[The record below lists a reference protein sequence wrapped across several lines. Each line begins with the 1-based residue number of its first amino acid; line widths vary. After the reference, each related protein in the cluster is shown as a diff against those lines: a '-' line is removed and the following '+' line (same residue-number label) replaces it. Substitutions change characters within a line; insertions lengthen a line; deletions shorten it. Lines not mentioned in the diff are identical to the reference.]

1 MANTVVVGAMWG
13 DESKGKLIDFL
24 AHDKDV
30 VVRWGG
36 GSNAGHTVV
45 VPNAEGGEDEYKL
58 HLVPAGILHPNTL
71 CVVADGVVLDP
82 ASFVGELTH
91 LKGRGVSCENLKISG
106 NAHVVLPYHKLLDE
120 LEEKRKG
127 SRALGTTGR
136 GIGPAYQDKAAR
148 VGIRMRE
155 FVDPALFAER
165 LAEALEFKN
174 ELLTKIYGVEP
185 LSAEQILSDLLP
197 HAEAL
202 RPYVDDTALR
212 VAYAARSGKKVL
224 FEGAQATLLDI
235 DLGTYP
241 YVTSSHPSA
250 GGACI
255 GTGLGPTQIDQIIA
269 VSKSYTTRVGAG
281 AFPTEQ
287 NNPTGDLIREHGGRS
302 TARPQAARA
311 AAAGWTGWP
320 CATRRLVNGL
330 TDLYLGHLDV
340 LTGFAEVKMAVA
352 YKLDGQEIV
361 DFPSDQGRLCRCEPI
376 YQTFA
381 GWSEDVS
388 AIREFEQA
396 AGQCPAVRGS
406 RRGICRRPDHDRFCW
421 PSPRP
426 NFVPRGLIHE
436 CGEVTAYASGLCPR
450 VCFDGD
456 FRHSR
461 YSGAAA
467 GRDCARRSGLGPPP
481 RSSAFHAAGDHRAS
495 GGLERRLSRPHHAHS
510 R

>member
-13 DESKGKLIDFL
+13 DESKGKLIDYL

-45 VPNAEGGEDEYKL
+45 VDDQEYKL
-58 HLVPAGILHPNTL
+58 HLIPTGILHPETL

-82 ASFVGELTH
+82 ASFVGEITH
-91 LKGRGVSCENLKISG
+91 LQGRGVRCENLKISG
-106 NAHVVLPYHKLLDE
+106 NAHVVLPYHRLLDE

-127 SRALGTTGR
+127 RKALGTTGR

-155 FVDPALFAER
+155 FVNPTLFAER
-165 LAEALEFKN
+165 LNEVLEYKN

-185 LSAEQILSDLLP
+185 LRADAILEELLP
-197 HAEAL
+197 HAEVL

-212 VAYAARSGKKVL
+212 VAHAARSGKKVL

-281 AFPTEQ
+281 AFPTELE
-287 NNPTGDLIREHGGRS
+287 NEIGDRIRDRGAEYGTTTG
-302 TARPQAARA
+302 RPRRC
-311 AAAGWTGWP
+311 GWLDGV
-320 CATRRLVNGL
+320 ALRYSSLVNSL
-330 TDLYLGHLDV
+330 TDLYVGHLDV
-340 LTGFAEVKMAVA
+340 LSGFDEVKIATA
-352 YKLDGQEIV
+352 YMLDGNRIE
-361 DFPSDQGRLCRCEPI
+361 DFPSDQDRLCRCQPV
-376 YQTFA
+376 YRTLP
-381 GWSEDVS
+381 GWSEDVTE
-388 AIREFEQA
+388 IKTY
-396 AGQCPAVRGS
+396 
-406 RRGICRRPDHDRFCW
+406 D
-421 PSPRP
+421 
-426 NFVPRGLIHE
+426 GLP
-436 CGEVTAYASGLCPR
+436 GN
-450 VCFDGD
+450 
-456 FRHSR
+456 
-461 YSGAAA
+461 
-467 GRDCARRSGLGPPP
+467 ARRFIETIEEFVGIPITMVSTG
-481 RSSAFHAAGDHRAS
+481 
-495 GGLERRLSRPHHAHS
+495 RRRDQTLFRKA
-510 R
+510 

>member
-45 VPNAEGGEDEYKL
+45 VPNAQGGEDEYKL

-91 LKGRGVSCENLKISG
+91 LKGRGVTCENLKISG

-127 SRALGTTGR
+127 RRALGTTGR

-165 LAEALEFKN
+165 LSEVLEYKN
-174 ELLTKIYGVEP
+174 ELLTKIYGAEP

-287 NNPTGDLIREHGGRS
+287 NNALGDLIRDRGAEFGTTTGRP
-302 TARPQAARA
+302 RRC
-311 AAAGWTGWP
+311 GWLDGV
-320 CATRRLVNGL
+320 ALRYSSLVNGL
-330 TDLYLGHLDV
+330 TDLYLGHMDV
-340 LTGFAEVKMAVA
+340 LTGFEEVKMAVA
-352 YKLDGQEIV
+352 YKLDGNEIV

-376 YQTFA
+376 YRTFA
-381 GWSEDVS
+381 GWPEDVS
-388 AIREFEQA
+388 AIREYA
-396 AGQCPAVRGS
+396 KL
-406 RRGICRRPDHDRFCW
+406 PD
-421 PSPRP
+421 
-426 NFVPRGLIHE
+426 N
-436 CGEVTAYASGLCPR
+436 
-450 VCFDGD
+450 
-456 FRHSR
+456 
-461 YSGAAA
+461 
-467 GRDCARRSGLGPPP
+467 ARRFVEAVEEYVGVPITTVSVG
-481 RSSAFHAAGDHRAS
+481 
-495 GGLERRLSRPHHAHS
+495 RRRDQTLFREA
-510 R
+510 

>member
-58 HLVPAGILHPNTL
+58 HLVPSGILHPNTL

-82 ASFVGELTH
+82 ASFVGELTS
-91 LKGRGVSCENLKISG
+91 LKARGVSCDNLKISG
-106 NAHVVLPYHKLLDE
+106 NVHIVLPYHVLLDE

-127 SRALGTTGR
+127 KRALGTTGR

-148 VGIRMRE
+148 IGIRMRE
-155 FVDPALFAER
+155 FVDTPLFAER
-165 LAEALEFKN
+165 LGEVLDFKN
-174 ELLTKIYGVEP
+174 QVLTKVYGAQP
-185 LSAEQILSDLLP
+185 LSAQKILDELRP

-269 VSKSYTTRVGAG
+269 VTKSYTTRVGAG

-287 NNPTGDLIREHGGRS
+287 NNPLGDLIRERGAEYGTTTGRP
-302 TARPQAARA
+302 RRC
-311 AAAGWTGWP
+311 GWLDGV
-320 CATRRLVNGL
+320 ALRYSALVNGL

-340 LTGFAEVKMAVA
+340 LTGFDEIKMAVA
-352 YKLDGQEIV
+352 YRLDGEEIT
-361 DFPSDQGRLCRCEPI
+361 DFPSDQARLCRCEPV
-376 YQTFA
+376 YKTFP

-388 AIREFEQA
+388 AVRE
-396 AGQCPAVRGS
+396 
-406 RRGICRRPDHDRFCW
+406 
-421 PSPRP
+421 
-426 NFVPRGLIHE
+426 
-436 CGEVTAYASGLCPR
+436 YADLPGN
-450 VCFDGD
+450 
-456 FRHSR
+456 
-461 YSGAAA
+461 
-467 GRDCARRSGLGPPP
+467 ARRYIEAVEAHVGVPLTTISVG
-481 RSSAFHAAGDHRAS
+481 
-495 GGLERRLSRPHHAHS
+495 RRRDQTLFRKP
-510 R
+510 